1 VSDPASNKEIE
12 VSHISTVRHFE
23 VLPSRIAL
31 FKAAF
36 HCRGRLW
43 NEISHGLPGHIVT
56 HLIQNDQNPA
66 KSLAFSFG
74 NSVMSPCHLRVQLA
88 AWDDIAMMNIM
99 PGEEV
104 IAEA

>member
-1 VSDPASNKEIE
+1 VPQIAAI
-12 VSHISTVRHFE
+12 
-23 VLPSRIAL
+23 RIAL

-43 NEISHGLPGHIVT
+43 NEISHGLLGHIVT
-56 HLIQNDQNPA
+56 HLIQNDQNQA
-66 KSLAFSFG
+66 KYLAFSFG
-74 NSVMSPCHLRVQLA
+74 NSRGACMKVYVTLTICEFNHWLDCQTA
-88 AWDDIAMMNIM
+88 TWDDMSMMNIM